1 MQKLLK
7 ETGIAALVYF
17 ALSFGLGFGLKEGDG
32 LAEAAISAVVFGFF
46 YFVLGLVIRW
56 IKGRNAS

>member
-17 ALSFGLGFGLKEGDG
+17 ALSLGLGFGIDEGDG
-32 LAEAAISAVVFGFF
+32 WPEALMSAVIFSGF
-46 YFVLGLVIRW
+46 YFVVGLLILW
-56 IKGRNAS
+56 YKKRNS

>member
-17 ALSFGLGFGLKEGDG
+17 ALSAGLGWGLEEGDG
-32 LAEAAISAVVFGFF
+32 WPQAAMAAVFFAVF
-46 YFVLGLVIRW
+46 YFVVGLALRW
-56 IKGRNAS
+56 FKGRSK